1 MPAGKLKQMLDERHI
16 KYISINHSP
25 AYTARETAAST
36 FVPRREFAKT
46 IIVDLDGEKVMA
58 VVSASR
64 HVDISS
70 LRSLAG
76 ASEARL
82 ATEDEFKAL
91 FPDCELGA
99 MPPFGSLYDMR
110 VYVDEMVTEVDDLC
124 FNAGSH
130 EQIMRM
136 SCVDYLEFEQPVKGT
151 IAIKE

>member
-1 MPAGKLKQMLDERHI
+1 MPAQKLKQMLDQKQI

-46 IIVDLDGEKVMA
+46 IIVDMDGEKVMA
-58 VVSASR
+58 VLSASR
-64 HVDISS
+64 HVDIVA
-70 LRSLAG
+70 LRKLAE

-82 ATEDEFKAL
+82 ATEDEFREL
-91 FPDCELGA
+91 FPDCEVGA
-99 MPPFGSLYDMR
+99 MPPFGSLYGMR

-130 EQIMRM
+130 EQILRM
-136 SCVDYLEFEQPVKGT
+136 DCRDFLDLEQPVVGSF
-151 IAIKE
+151 AIKE

>member
-1 MPAGKLKQMLDERHI
+1 MPAQKLKQVLDQHNI

-46 IIVDLDGEKVMA
+46 IIVDLDGEEVMA

-64 HVDISS
+64 HVDLAA
-70 LRSLAG
+70 LRQLA
-76 ASEARL
+76 AAEHARL
-82 ATEDEFKAL
+82 AGEDEFKAR
-91 FPDCELGA
+91 FPDCEPGA
-99 MPPFGSLYDMR
+99 MPPFGSLYEMR
-110 VYVDEMVTEVDDLC
+110 IFVDTMVTEVDDLC

-130 EQIMRM
+130 EQILRM
-136 SCVDYLEFEQPVKGT
+136 DSADYLEFEKPVVGG

>member
-1 MPAGKLKQMLDERHI
+1 MPAKQLKQMLDERSI

-46 IIVDLDGEKVMA
+46 IIVDMDGEKIMA

-64 HVDISS
+64 HVDISN
-70 LRSLAG
+70 LRNLAS
-76 ASEARL
+76 ANEARL
-82 ATEDEFKAL
+82 ATEDEFREL

-99 MPPFGSLYDMR
+99 MPPFGSLYEIR
-110 VYVDEMVTEVDDLC
+110 IFVDEMVTEVDDLC

-136 SCVDYLEFEQPVKGT
+136 NCDDYLRFERPVVGA
-151 IAIKE
+151 IAVKE

>member
-1 MPAGKLKQMLDERHI
+1 MPARKLKQMLDERNI

-76 ASEARL
+76 AAEARL

-136 SCVDYLEFEQPVKGT
+136 SCVDYLEFEQPVTGT

>member
-1 MPAGKLKQMLDERHI
+1 MPAKKLKQLLDERSI

-46 IIVDLDGEKVMA
+46 IIVDLDGDKVMT

-64 HVDISS
+64 HVDLAR

-76 ASEARL
+76 ADKARL
-82 ATEDEFKAL
+82 ATEDEFKSL

-99 MPPFGSLYDMR
+99 MPPFGSLYQMPI
-110 VYVDEMVTEVDDLC
+110 YVDEMVTEVDDLC

-136 SCVDYLEFEQPVKGT
+136 NCADYLQFEQPVVG
-151 IAIKE
+151 AFAVKE

>member
-1 MPAGKLKQMLDERHI
+1 MPAQKLKQMLDQHNI

-46 IIVDLDGEKVMA
+46 VIVDLDGEEVMA

-64 HVDISS
+64 HVDLAA
-70 LRSLAG
+70 LRELA
-76 ASEARL
+76 AADSARL
-82 ATEDEFKAL
+82 AGEDEFKAR
-91 FPDCELGA
+91 FPDCEPGA
-99 MPPFGSLYDMR
+99 MPPFGSLYGMR
-110 VYVDEMVTEVDDLC
+110 IYVDTMVTEVDDLC

-130 EQIMRM
+130 EQILRM
-136 SCVDYLEFEQPVKGT
+136 ECADYLELEKPVVGN

>member
-1 MPAGKLKQMLDERHI
+1 MPAQKLKQMLDQRSI

-25 AYTARETAAST
+25 TYTARETAAST

-64 HVDISS
+64 HVSIEA
-70 LRSLAG
+70 LKNLAH

-82 ATEDEFKAL
+82 ASEDEFGEL
-91 FPDCELGA
+91 FPDCEVGA
-99 MPPFGSLYDMR
+99 MPPFGSLYNIR
-110 VYVDEMVTEVDDLC
+110 VFVDEMITEIDDLC

-130 EQIMRM
+130 EQILRM
-136 SCVDYLEFEQPVKGT
+136 DCGDYLKLEQPVIGT
-151 IAIKE
+151 FAIKE

>member
-1 MPAGKLKQMLDERHI
+1 MPAQKLKQLLDERNI

-36 FVPRREFAKT
+36 FVPRHEFAKT
-46 IIVDLDGEKVMA
+46 IIVDLDEEKVMA

-64 HVDISS
+64 HVDISA
-70 LRSLAG
+70 LRNLA
-76 ASEARL
+76 AAQQARL

-99 MPPFGSLYDMR
+99 MPPFGSLYEMR
-110 VYVDEMVTEVDDLC
+110 VFVDEMVTEVDDLC

-136 SCVDYLEFEQPVKGT
+136 SCDDYLNFEQPVVG
-151 IAIKE
+151 AFAVKE

>member
-1 MPAGKLKQMLDERHI
+1 MPAQKLKQMLDQKRI

-58 VVSASR
+58 VLSASR
-64 HVDISS
+64 HVDIVAF
-70 LRSLAG
+70 RKLARAG
-76 ASEARL
+76 EARL
-82 ATEDEFKAL
+82 ATEDEFEEL
-91 FPDCELGA
+91 FPDCEVGA

-110 VYVDEMVTEVDDLC
+110 VFVDEMVTEVDDLC

-130 EQIMRM
+130 EQILRM
-136 SCVDYLEFEQPVKGT
+136 DCRDFLALEQPVVG
-151 IAIKE
+151 AFAVKE